1 MARQHHT
8 ENVRNSNN
16 TAETTLVALTIQICG
31 FVHEGA
37 LDSRCAARLVKRL
50 RKEAEAIS
58 ETLRITKSGRKE
70 LIDAF
75 DAVDAV
81 LRTHDAALLVAANA
95 ALRTTAETTGT
106 MQST

>member
-8 ENVRNSNN
+8 ENAPNSNN
-16 TAETTLVALTIQICG
+16 TAESTLVALTIQICR

-37 LDSRCAARLVKRL
+37 LDTRCAAKLVKRL
-50 RKEAEAIS
+50 RREAEAIS
-58 ETLRITKSGRKE
+58 ESRRITKSGKKE

-75 DAVDAV
+75 YAVDVV

-95 ALRTTAETTGT
+95 ALRTAAETTGT

>member
-1 MARQHHT
+1 MARQHHA

-37 LDSRCAARLVKRL
+37 LDTRCAAKLGKLL
-50 RKEAEAIS
+50 RKEAEALS
-58 ETLRITKSGRKE
+58 ESRRITKSGKKE

-75 DAVDAV
+75 DAVDVV